1 MAGGIPCHQAK
12 LMTLSVSI
20 ATDPS
25 DQNIFQ
31 PPAMVMSIAITPRNA
46 NAPLVIRVIDF
57 KQFDAVTTIKSVYG
71 VGKDWQGDPCGSV
84 AYVWDGLNCTYNGNE
99 SPRITTLNLSSSG
112 SSGKIDP
119 SISKLNM
126 LKNLDLS
133 NNRLNGEVPNFLSQL
148 QHLKILNLENNNLIG
163 LVPSALLEKHYY
175 NLKFIEFGPLFQRS
189 RRVEKARERESCS
202 AHDHTGKKPKLQNA
216 TNNRALHFLEDL
228 LTIGLQ
234 ARRRALG
241 VLIPSSS
248 KKTICDVQRSWLLQ
262 EPTERFLDFFSPS
275 PEAANPS

>member
-1 MAGGIPCHQAK
+1 MPNAR
-12 LMTLSVSI
+12 
-20 ATDPS
+20 PS
-25 DQNIFQ
+25 RDQNIFQ
-31 PPAMVMSIAITPRNA
+31 PPAMVMSTAITPRNA

-57 KQFDAVTTIKSVYG
+57 KQFDTVTTIKSVYG

-99 SPRITTLNLSSSG
+99 SPRITTLNLSSNG

-126 LKNLDLS
+126 IS
-133 NNRLNGEVPNFLSQL
+133 VT
-148 QHLKILNLENNNLIG
+148 IVTG
-163 LVPSALLEKHYY
+163 LLLRPSLLTVMWKPS
-175 NLKFIEFGPLFQRS
+175 FG
-189 RRVEKARERESCS
+189 S
-202 AHDHTGKKPKLQNA
+202 AHDHTGKKPELQNA

-228 LTIGLQ
+228 LAIVLQ

-241 VLIPSSS
+241 VLIPSS
-248 KKTICDVQRSWLLQ
+248 KKSIRDVQRSLLLQ
-262 EPTERFLDFFSPS
+262 EPTERFLDFFSPL